1 MFYTL
6 SDIVVIVFKTIE
18 VMIVL
23 RILTS
28 WVTIGGAASPFRS
41 FLRDFTDPVLKPFK
55 VALHLN
61 PGMGIDL
68 SPIIALFV
76 LYQLELLVLHLIRL

>member
-6 SDIVVIVFKTIE
+6 NEIVVIFFKTIE
-18 VMIVL
+18 VMILL

-28 WVTIGGAASPFRS
+28 WVTIGRGTLFTN
-41 FLRDFTDPVLKPFK
+41 FLKDFTDPVLKPFR
-55 VALHLN
+55 VALHLT

-68 SPIIALFV
+68 SPIIALFI
-76 LYQLELLVLHLIRL
+76 LYQVEMLILNLLRL

>member
-6 SDIVVIVFKTIE
+6 SEIVVIVFKTIE

-28 WVTIGGAASPFRS
+28 WVTIGGASPFRS

-76 LYQLELLVLHLIRL
+76 LYQVELLVLHLIRL

>member
-6 SDIVVIVFKTIE
+6 DEIVVIVFKTIE

-28 WVTIGGAASPFRS
+28 WVTIGGASTFRS
-41 FLRDFTDPVLKPFK
+41 FLRDFTDPLLKPFR

-68 SPIIALFV
+68 SPVIALFV
-76 LYQLELLVLHLIRL
+76 LYQVELLVLHLIRL